1 MWTSSNAKARPE
13 ASAPAR
19 GAQNLSERG
28 SEILECL
35 VQGAS
40 NKMIANRLNITEGT
54 VKVHMKSLLR
64 KIDAA
69 NRTQA
74 AIWALNAGYSN
85 TVEGMRS
92 EEHTYEL
99 QSLMRIS
106 YAVFCLKKK
115 KTGKQKKT
123 SITTHT
129 TR

>member
-19 GAQNLSERG
+19 GAQNLSERE

-69 NRTQA
+69 NR
-74 AIWALNAGYSN
+74 
-85 TVEGMRS
+85 RS
-92 EEHTYEL
+92 EEHTSEL
-99 QSLMRIS
+99 QSTMRTS
-106 YAVFCLKKK
+106 HADHCSNK
-115 KTGKQKKT
+115 KTHV
-123 SITTHT
+123 HT
-129 TR
+129 